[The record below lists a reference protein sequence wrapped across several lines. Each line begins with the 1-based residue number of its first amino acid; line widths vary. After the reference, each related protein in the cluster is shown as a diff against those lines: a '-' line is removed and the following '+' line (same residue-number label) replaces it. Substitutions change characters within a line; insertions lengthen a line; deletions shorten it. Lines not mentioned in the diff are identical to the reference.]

1 VSCTKNILST
11 LVFASSYV
19 RFQPLAI
26 GGQDPALTAANMV
39 LDTILGPPFAWKWNR
54 SATTF
59 TCTAGLQ
66 DYTEYIPD
74 FAFAELA
81 SVADENG
88 ANTAVTLKSPLAL
101 DGSAD
106 DRPAYLSQQTD
117 DNAGTIGFR
126 VQPPPDEA
134 YVVTVT
140 YQRKPVAIQSLA
152 GYWAPVPDEYQHIY
166 NWGFLAMAAML
177 VNDPRMPMYSQKFV
191 GHLLGAQSGLTERE
205 INIFMSTYLMRT
217 GQVAVSGLSAQQGV
231 TARTF

>member
-1 VSCTKNILST
+1 
-11 LVFASSYV
+11 
-19 RFQPLAI
+19 
-26 GGQDPALTAANMV
+26 
-39 LDTILGPPFAWKWNR
+39 
-54 SATTF
+54 
-59 TCTAGLQ
+59 
-66 DYTEYIPD
+66 
-74 FAFAELA
+74 
-81 SVADENG
+81 
-88 ANTAVTLKSPLAL
+88 
-101 DGSAD
+101 
-106 DRPAYLSQQTD
+106 
-117 DNAGTIGFR
+117 
-126 VQPPPDEA
+126 
-134 YVVTVT
+134 VTVT